1 MRSEFKPEELELVA
15 GRFRILAEPIRLRI
29 LSFLF
34 EDDLTVT
41 ELTTKV
47 GSSQPNV
54 SKHLKLLLDG
64 GIIGRRQKGN
74 NVYYS
79 IIDKTIFDLC
89 EIVCGSLEERFRAK
103 AEVFSAKWERI

>member
-1 MRSEFKPEELELVA
+1 MRNEFKPEELELVA
-15 GRFRILAEPIRLRI
+15 ERFRILAEPIRLRI
-29 LSFLF
+29 LNFLF

-41 ELTTKV
+41 QLTTKV

-64 GIIGRRQKGN
+64 GMIGRRQQGN

-103 AEVFSAKWERI
+103 AEVFTVK

>member
-29 LSFLF
+29 LNFLF

-41 ELTTKV
+41 ELTAKV

-54 SKHLKLLLDG
+54 SKHLKLLLG
-64 GIIGRRQKGN
+64 GGMIGRRQQGN

-89 EIVCGSLEERFRAK
+89 ELVCDSLEKGYIAK
-103 AEVFSAKWERI
+103 AEIFTGKQETI

>member
-1 MRSEFKPEELELVA
+1 MKSHLNSEALEMIA
-15 GRFRILAEPIRLRI
+15 ERFRILAEPIRLRI
-29 LSFLF
+29 LNLLL
-34 EDDLTVT
+34 EDDLTVSQ
-41 ELTTKV
+41 LTLKV

-64 GIIGRRQKGN
+64 GIIGRRQQGN

-89 EIVCGSLEERFRAK
+89 ETVCGSLEERYRAK
-103 AEVFSAKWERI
+103 AGIFSVK